1 MDTKSDITIISSFF
15 FDSTMRPTEKL
26 AELKQLTPAD
36 KEQLAE
42 GIRNESLTY

>member
-1 MDTKSDITIISSFF
+1 MEKSDITIISSFF
-15 FDSTMRPTEKL
+15 FGPEMKATDKL

-36 KEQLAE
+36 KVELAE